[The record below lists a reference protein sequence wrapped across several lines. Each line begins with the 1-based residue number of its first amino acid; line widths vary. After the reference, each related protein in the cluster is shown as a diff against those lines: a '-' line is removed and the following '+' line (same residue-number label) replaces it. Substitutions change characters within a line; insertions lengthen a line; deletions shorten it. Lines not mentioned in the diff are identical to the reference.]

1 MSEQLSYLSKSF
13 LKILLC
19 LVLALLMIINLNS
32 PVNANPGLDPQK
44 ATEAKNRISGRKG
57 HCLAIQADGT
67 VVAWGDNGAG
77 QCDVPAA

>member
-19 LVLALLMIINLNS
+19 LVLALLMIIYLNS
-32 PVNANPGLDPQK
+32 PVNSNPGLDPQK
-44 ATEAKNRISGRKG
+44 ATRQKRDLRAQG

-67 VVAWGDNGAG
+67 VGWGDVAPVN
-77 QCDVPAA
+77 VMYRLS